1 MWDQLLLLLWTL
13 GVGELRL
20 RPEVGLPLSAR
31 HEVTG
36 LEDTCLPLSR
46 MLDEGSGSWERIEAS
61 RTLAS
66 ILVSWELLIIGRWR
80 KWVYRC

>member
-46 MLDEGSGSWERIEAS
+46 MLDESSGSWERIEAS